1 MELKEDDV
9 PAAIPNSKVEP
20 VSINCFADASNVPPQ
35 AVQLKK
41 LVVPSTTGKVAG
53 DKLAP
58 LSRPAMM
65 QIWRPTLLPIIAAL
79 QRRLEMKLSPPLPAP
94 IPVHT
99 KLHAADT
106 SENTCPFKTRESILL
121 KDALANLVLAVCL
134 SLSFQSNGFIKVQ
147 RNNGTTMACSPSILH
162 PRPSE
167 T

>member
-1 MELKEDDV
+1 
-9 PAAIPNSKVEP
+9 
-20 VSINCFADASNVPPQ
+20 
-35 AVQLKK
+35 
-41 LVVPSTTGKVAG
+41 
-53 DKLAP
+53 
-58 LSRPAMM
+58 
-65 QIWRPTLLPIIAAL
+65 
-79 QRRLEMKLSPPLPAP
+79 MKLSPPLPAP